1 MKFFKIA
8 IAVFLITTPL
18 FLFGKELDFKSSLTN
33 PVDISA
39 YFLEQDREQNV
50 YIAKGSV
57 ELKEGTRTLNADY
70 VTYNTE
76 TQDILAEGNVILREG
91 EDIVECEKLKL
102 NLATKMGTIDK
113 GKIFIKQGNF
123 NISGTEINKVGEAR
137 YTIRNGAMTTCEGE
151 RPAWKFLAKDV
162 ELTVEGY
169 AKTKG
174 AKFQILNQTVF
185 YVPWGI
191 FPVKAERQSGFL
203 MPGLTLSSRD
213 GMLIK
218 NSYFL
223 EISKDKDATFYLD
236 YIENRGF
243 KPGAEFRYALKED
256 LQGEWYS
263 SIMKDKDYDN
273 TRYQIKGRHEQ
284 VIGKNMVF
292 KMNINHVSDI
302 DYLED
307 FGNNVQERSEN
318 MLKSTAYI
326 EQPLKKSI
334 LTYEMSYI
342 KNLTQKNN
350 DGIFKYLPF
359 ISFFTEYMPLMN
371 NKLYTNI
378 RTDYTNFYREK
389 GDQYSRLNFEP
400 SLRLP
405 FSTNGINFLI
415 NGTLYETAYLI
426 NSAQK
431 NSKDT
436 KLHQT
441 AKIEAD
447 INSQFLRNYSTQL
460 FNLGTM
466 QSLIKPQLRYTF
478 IPNTS
483 FTDIPNIDPSDR
495 QYQTN
500 TMTYSLNHY
509 LNAFTP
515 QGSKEISLFEIE
527 QTYGISGRLE
537 PSTLYEG
544 YGGRFSDIKA
554 RLTLYPKDY
563 LAYSNESIFNTSG
576 QGLSIMRNA
585 LNYKIPDVYYMIVT
599 HNYTNKSINELY
611 YDLGGKYNYFE
622 GKYQMRYSFYDG
634 AWIDTLYQLTYHPK
648 CWAVTLTLTQTKRP
662 RDTAVRVSFDLT
674 GITTR

>member
-1 MKFFKIA
+1 M
-8 IAVFLITTPL
+8 
-18 FLFGKELDFKSSLTN
+18 DFKSSLTN
-33 PVDISA
+33 QVDISA
-39 YFLEQDREQNV
+39 YFLEQDREQNI

-70 VTYNTE
+70 VTYNTL

-91 EDIVECEKLKL
+91 EDIVECEKLQL

-123 NISGTEINKVGEAR
+123 NISGTEINKVGEAT
-137 YTIRNGAMTTCEGE
+137 YTIRNGSMTTCEGE

-174 AKFQILNQTVF
+174 ARFQILNQTVF
-185 YVPWGI
+185 YFPWGI

-243 KPGAEFRYALKED
+243 KPGAEFRYALRED

-263 SIMKDKDYDN
+263 SIIKDRDYDN

-284 VIGKNMVF
+284 VIGKNTVF

-359 ISFFTEYMPLMN
+359 ISFFTEYIPLMK
-371 NKLYTNI
+371 NKLYTNV

-447 INSQFLRNYSTQL
+447 MNSQFLRNYSTKL

-599 HNYTNKSINELY
+599 HNYTNKLTNELY
-611 YDLGGKYNYFE
+611 YDLGGKYNHFE